1 MVITYVMKNNLYVN
15 LTNHCTN
22 HCDFCIRRTDMN
34 GSFAK
39 LQLER
44 EPTLEEIIAD
54 VTSHNLNM
62 FSEIVFSGIG
72 EPTCR
77 LYDVLSTCRVIR
89 ERSNTPI
96 RINTNGHA
104 SMIMEEDTAPA
115 FRGLVDCL
123 SISLNAAD
131 PEAYVALCHPKFGED
146 TFSGV
151 LKFAREAVRCV
162 PKVVLTAVRGTLSED
177 DLERCAKIAADVGA
191 GFRLRDLIE

>member
-1 MVITYVMKNNLYVN
+1 MAITYVMKNNLYIN
-15 LTNHCTN
+15 LTNLCTN
-22 HCDFCIRRTDMN
+22 HCEFCIRRTE
-34 GSFAK
+34 GSHRE
-39 LQLER
+39 LYLER
-44 EPTLEEIIAD
+44 EPTLDEILAD

-89 ERSNTPI
+89 ERSATPI

-104 SMIMEEDTAPA
+104 SMIMKEDTAPA

-131 PEAYVALCHPKFGED
+131 SETYDALCHPKFGED

-151 LKFAREAVRCV
+151 LKFAREAVKYV
-162 PKVVLTAVRGTLSED
+162 PKVVLTVVHGTLSD
-177 DLERCAKIAADVGA
+177 YDIERCAKIAADVGA
-191 GFRLRDLIE
+191 GFRIRERIE